1 VLLALCAA
9 GGFWFQYVLTAAA
22 PAVPGVDPYRGLFDR
37 TPVAVTVTI
46 AGRREP
52 RTVTADDVRGSV
64 ALWRDMDLAS
74 WNELPERLRHEGLD
88 RVFARYRGI
97 LIDPRAWDRMSP
109 RAWDLVPQPM
119 RTVAFRQMT
128 AFWAGYYE
136 VGARHGLPPGLVTD
150 TLAAIVMSESWFDHR
165 GLLVNRDGTRDI
177 GLAGA
182 SEFARGRI
190 RELAGAG
197 VVDAQFT
204 DEEYENPWMATRFV
218 AIWMSLLLDETGG
231 DLELAV
237 RAYNRGIANA
247 RDRLGDEY
255 YAAVQRRLRRFI
267 RNQDAPA
274 SWDYL
279 WRRGRELEREAW
291 PWVDR

>member
-1 VLLALCAA
+1 
-9 GGFWFQYVLTAAA
+9 
-22 PAVPGVDPYRGLFDR
+22 
-37 TPVAVTVTI
+37 
-46 AGRREP
+46 
-52 RTVTADDVRGSV
+52 
-64 ALWRDMDLAS
+64 
-74 WNELPERLRHEGLD
+74 
-88 RVFARYRGI
+88 
-97 LIDPRAWDRMSP
+97 
-109 RAWDLVPQPM
+109 
-119 RTVAFRQMT
+119 MT

-136 VGARHGLPPGLVTD
+136 VGARDGLPPGLVTD
-150 TLAAIVMSESWFDHR
+150 TLAAVVMSESWFDHR

-182 SEFARGRI
+182 SEFARARL
-190 RELAGAG
+190 RDLASAG
-197 VVDAQFT
+197 IVDAQFT
-204 DEEYENPWMATRFV
+204 DDEYENPWLATRFV
-218 AIWMSLLLDETGG
+218 AIWMSLLLDEADG

-247 RDRLGDEY
+247 GDRLGDDY

-274 SWDYL
+274 SWDYV